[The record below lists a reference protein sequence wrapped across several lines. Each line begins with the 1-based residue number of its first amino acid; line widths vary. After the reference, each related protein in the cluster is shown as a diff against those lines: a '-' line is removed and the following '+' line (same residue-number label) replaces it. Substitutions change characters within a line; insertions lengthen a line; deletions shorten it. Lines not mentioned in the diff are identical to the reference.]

1 MACQPSCGSM
11 AGWAVA
17 RWAPACRSTAGRRP
31 GPPHRHAHRLPSSLW
46 RANGESSNL
55 VWSSKHFHQENQW
68 TVEVCRICNVIH
80 AENQLTTYRYTA
92 EINMPDGLSL
102 YSQLDVNPPQETWA
116 MPTADCQLL
125 FDLNTGHIN
134 KNLIPT
140 QKKIERR

>member
-1 MACQPSCGSM
+1 M
-11 AGWAVA
+11 
-17 RWAPACRSTAGRRP
+17 
-31 GPPHRHAHRLPSSLW
+31 
-46 RANGESSNL
+46 
-55 VWSSKHFHQENQW
+55 
-68 TVEVCRICNVIH
+68 EVCRICNVIH
-80 AENQLTTYRYTA
+80 AENQVTTYRYTA

-102 YSQLDVNPPQETWA
+102 YSQLDVNPPQETWT